1 MVRLYMISLYMV
13 RLYVIRLYMVSLYMV
28 SLLAPLL
35 LDEFFFL
42 YFPEMYCKS
51 HDLPK
56 SLLMLELIGL
66 RSSLVS
72 HKLDV
77 LVVNWCHQEK
87 EKGHEQ
93 WLMARQSLG

>member
-1 MVRLYMISLYMV
+1 MVS
-13 RLYVIRLYMVSLYMV
+13 LYMVSLYMV

-35 LDEFFFL
+35 LYEVFFL
-42 YFPEMYCKS
+42 RFPEMYCKS

-56 SLLMLELIGL
+56 SLVILMLIGL
-66 RSSLVS
+66 RSSRVS

-87 EKGHEQ
+87 EKEREQ
-93 WLMARQSLG
+93 CLMARQSLG